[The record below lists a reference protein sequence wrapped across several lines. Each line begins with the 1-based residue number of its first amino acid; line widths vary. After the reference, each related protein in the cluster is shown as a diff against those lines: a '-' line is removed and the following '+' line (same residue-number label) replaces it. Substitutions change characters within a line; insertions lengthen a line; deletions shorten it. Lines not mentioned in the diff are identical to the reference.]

1 MDAALA
7 WARSGAGRTAP
18 NPSVGCVLVRDGKV
32 VGAARTADGGRP
44 HAETQALAIAGDAAR
59 GATAYVTLEPCAH
72 TGVTGPCADALIAAG
87 IARCVVA
94 LVDPDPRVDG
104 GGIARLQRAGVLV
117 ETGLREADAR
127 ALKREFLS
135 RFPDSRI

>member
-7 WARSGAGRTAP
+7 WARSGIGRTAP
-18 NPSVGCVLVRDGKV
+18 NPSVGCVLVKDGKV

-72 TGVTGPCADALIAAG
+72 TGVTGPCADALIASG
-87 IARCVVA
+87 ISRCVVA
-94 LVDPDPRVDG
+94 LLDPDPRVDG
-104 GGIARLQRAGVLV
+104 DGLARLVEAGVAV
-117 ETGLREADAR
+117 EAGLREDEAR
-127 ALKREFLS
+127 GLKSEFLS
-135 RFPDSRI
+135 RFPAPRP